1 MTWQQMTP
9 GPPSRGM
16 SHPRQRRGT
25 GAAKGTRCLGHPNT
39 CQEHKHRSLSDV
51 RATFCVWPGGLTA
64 SSQLSLQLVLCQPRP
79 WALCLDRSRSPAQ
92 PGPGVHTAFQ
102 DADRGRTVPEVS
114 PAGAA

>member
-39 CQEHKHRSLSDV
+39 CQEHKHRGLSDV
-51 RATFCVWPGGLTA
+51 RATFCVWPGWPDRLLTTFPSA
-64 SSQLSLQLVLCQPRP
+64 GPLPAKALGSLSG
-79 WALCLDRSRSPAQ
+79 S
-92 PGPGVHTAFQ
+92 
-102 DADRGRTVPEVS
+102 
-114 PAGAA
+114 